1 MRYILHSDLNNFYA
15 SVECMLNPSIRNK
28 AVVVVGDVEKRHGIV
43 LAKNYIAKG
52 YGVKTGDTV
61 WEAKNK
67 CLEELVTVP
76 THFDLYYKISG
87 LVKDIYR
94 EYSDRVESFGIDEAW
109 IDITSRVHSFKEA
122 ETLAHE
128 IRLRILDE
136 IGVTVSIGVS
146 FNKVFAKL
154 GSDYKKPNAVTVI
167 SDENYRDI
175 VWELPCE
182 DLIMVG
188 RQTKVKLNKN
198 NIFTI
203 GDIASAGRP
212 FLKRLLG
219 KNGESIYEYAS
230 GLDNSEVRLSSDMAE
245 IKSIGN
251 STTCPRDLTK
261 DDEVKSV
268 IYILAENV
276 AKRMRAKNL
285 WCNEVSITI
294 KNSKLESIDR
304 QKKLEY
310 PTNLASDIAS
320 VAYDIFKS
328 EYDWSETIRL
338 IGVRACGICD
348 EPMQYNF
355 LIDENTISKKQKLEE
370 TVEDLRRR
378 FGYKV
383 ITRACVKGDV
393 DLSEIDPT
401 ETRFSIHPESFL
413 KK

>member
-28 AVVVVGDVEKRHGIV
+28 AVVVVGDAEKRHGIV
-43 LAKNYIAKG
+43 LAKNYLAKG
-52 YGVKTGDTV
+52 YGIKTGDTV

-76 THFDLYYKISG
+76 THFDMYYKISG
-87 LVKDIYR
+87 VVKDIYR

-109 IDITSRVHSFKEA
+109 IDISERVHNFKEA
-122 ETLAHE
+122 EDLAHV
-128 IRLRILDE
+128 IRLRVLE
-136 IGVTVSIGVS
+136 ELGVTVSIGVS

-167 SDENYRDI
+167 APDNYKDI
-175 VWELPCE
+175 VWPLPAE

-188 RQTKVKLNKN
+188 RQTKAKLNKN

-203 GDIASAGRP
+203 GDIATAGRP

-219 KNGESIYEYAS
+219 KNGESIFEYAS
-230 GLDNSEVRLSSDMAE
+230 GLDASEVRLSSDSAE
-245 IKSIGN
+245 IKSVGN

-261 DDEVKSV
+261 DDEVKSI

-285 WCNEVSITI
+285 WCTEVSITI
-294 KNSKLESIDR
+294 KNSRLLSVDR

-310 PTNLASDIAS
+310 PTNLASDIAKT
-320 VAYDIFKS
+320 AYDIFKS
-328 EYDWSETIRL
+328 EYDWSDTVRL
-338 IGVRACGICD
+338 IGVRACGICS
-348 EPMQYNF
+348 EPVQYNF
-355 LIDENTISKKQKLEE
+355 LVDENTISKKQKLEE
-370 TVEDLRRR
+370 AVETLRRR
-378 FGYKV
+378 YGYKV
-383 ITRACVKGDV
+383 ITRACIKGDV
-393 DLSEIDPT
+393 ELSDIDHT
-401 ETRFSIHPESFL
+401 ETRFSIHPESFM

>member
-1 MRYILHSDLNNFYA
+1 
-15 SVECMLNPSIRNK
+15 MLNPSIRNK

-43 LAKNYIAKG
+43 LAKNYVAKG
-52 YGVKTGDTV
+52 YGIKTGDTV

-67 CLEELVTVP
+67 CLEGLVTVP
-76 THFDLYYKISG
+76 THFDMYYKISG
-87 LVKDIYR
+87 MVKDIYR

-109 IDITSRVHSFKEA
+109 IDISERVHSFDEA
-122 ETLAHE
+122 EKLAHT
-128 IRLRILDE
+128 IRLRVLE
-136 IGVTVSIGVS
+136 EFGVTVSIGVS

-154 GSDYKKPNAVTVI
+154 GSDYKKPNAVTTI
-167 SDENYRDI
+167 TPDNYKDI
-175 VWELPCE
+175 VWPLPAE

-188 RQTKVKLNKN
+188 RQTKAKLNKN

-203 GDIASAGRP
+203 GDISTAGRP

-219 KNGESIYEYAS
+219 KNGESIFEYAS
-230 GLDNSEVRLSSDMAE
+230 GLDSSEVRLSSDSAE
-245 IKSIGN
+245 IKSVGN

-261 DDEVKSV
+261 DDEVQSI

-310 PTNLASDIAS
+310 PTNLAGDIAK
-320 VAYDIFKS
+320 VAFEIFKA
-328 EYDWSETIRL
+328 EYDWSDTVRL
-338 IGVRACGICD
+338 IGVRASGICS

-355 LIDENTISKKQKLEE
+355 LVDENNMMRKQKLEE
-370 TVEDLRRR
+370 AVETLRRR
-378 FGYKV
+378 YGYKV

-393 DLSEIDPT
+393 DFADIDPT
-401 ETRFSIHPESFL
+401 ETRFSIHPESFM

>member
-28 AVVVVGDVEKRHGIV
+28 AVVVVGDAEKRHGIV
-43 LAKNYIAKG
+43 LAKNYLAKG
-52 YGVKTGDTV
+52 YGIKTGDTV

-76 THFDLYYKISG
+76 THFDMYYKISG
-87 LVKDIYR
+87 VVKDIYR

-109 IDITSRVHSFKEA
+109 IDISERVHNFKEA
-122 ETLAHE
+122 EDLAHV
-128 IRLRILDE
+128 IRLRVLE
-136 IGVTVSIGVS
+136 ELGVTVSIGVS

-167 SDENYRDI
+167 APDNYKDI
-175 VWELPCE
+175 VWPLPAE

-188 RQTKVKLNKN
+188 RQTKAKLNKN

-203 GDIASAGRP
+203 GDIATAGRP

-219 KNGESIYEYAS
+219 KNGESIFEYAS
-230 GLDNSEVRLSSDMAE
+230 GLDASEVRLSSDSAE
-245 IKSIGN
+245 IKSVGN

-261 DDEVKSV
+261 DDEVKSI
-268 IYILAENV
+268 IYLLAENV

-285 WCNEVSITI
+285 WCTEVSITI
-294 KNSKLESIDR
+294 KNSRLLSVDR

-310 PTNLASDIAS
+310 PTNLASDIAKT
-320 VAYDIFKS
+320 AYDIFKS
-328 EYDWSETIRL
+328 EYDWSDTVRL
-338 IGVRACGICD
+338 IGVRACGICS
-348 EPMQYNF
+348 EPVQYNF
-355 LIDENTISKKQKLEE
+355 LVDENTISKKQKLEE
-370 TVEDLRRR
+370 AVETLRRR
-378 FGYKV
+378 YGYKV
-383 ITRACVKGDV
+383 ITRACIKGDV
-393 DLSEIDPT
+393 ELSDIDHT
-401 ETRFSIHPESFL
+401 ETRFSIHPESFM